1 MRWRRWWVSRRRYW
15 PMRGYMSEGN
25 VERCEAAGI
34 APYIAGGRERHNV
47 PLAQRVGSA
56 AAPDGGPPGKGV
68 AGMRARMGTPE
79 GRALYARRKSTVE
92 TVFGVIK
99 EVMGFRR
106 FHLRGLAAV
115 RGEWTLVCLAWNVKR
130 LHAVGV

>member
-1 MRWRRWWVSRRRYW
+1 
-15 PMRGYMSEGN
+15 
-25 VERCEAAGI
+25 
-34 APYIAGGRERHNV
+34 
-47 PLAQRVGSA
+47 
-56 AAPDGGPPGKGV
+56 
-68 AGMRARMGTPE
+68 MGTPE

-92 TVFGVIK
+92 TVFGVVK